1 MQIRAIP
8 LTNTDSLPLRPRK
21 ALQEAPAAT
30 TTAVPRDI
38 RAARGNRHAAP
49 TIKTATIVTLA
60 GAAHTIAAVHTDHRA
75 TPPVADPAEQAEED
89 KTGNNE
95 NTKNIFYSHPG
106 TPHPI
111 HGAQSVDIRRIEVL
125 QQRL

>member
-1 MQIRAIP
+1 MQNRAIP

-30 TTAVPRDI
+30 QTAIPRDI
-38 RAARGNRHAAP
+38 RAARGNPHAAP
-49 TIKTATIVTLA
+49 TIKTAITATLA
-60 GAAHTIAAVHTDHRA
+60 GAAHTAVAVHTDHRA

-95 NTKNIFYSHPG
+95 NTKNIFYSHPR

-125 QQRL
+125 QQ